1 LLIFSAPNRGWL
13 ASKEIEMD
21 ELKKKGAR
29 WDTLE
34 KCDLFKSE
42 FQEMGNVMYHKDEE
56 IVQLATWCLSKRL
69 ICTLE
74 HM

>member
-1 LLIFSAPNRGWL
+1 MNS
-13 ASKEIEMD
+13 
-21 ELKKKGAR
+21 KKKEQGGYFGEVR
-29 WDTLE
+29 
-34 KCDLFKSE
+34 LFKSK

-56 IVQLATWCLSKRL
+56 IHQLATWCLSKRL